1 MRNYL
6 GYKKDVFPAVN
17 HANTPVPHICIIL
30 QLKIYGKLDIWNEI
44 CTFQRSNIFGQNS
57 WMGNFSPRLLMWR
70 ELTRLNLIGVW
81 ICQSGTFIL
90 CFQIP
95 SLEKTEI
102 PSEKASKKK
111 SSISRRK
118 ECARHE
124 LWTVFCARKVS
135 ERKRTHTYR
144 LIINQNGYTYP
155 HYRRPRLRPGK

>member
-1 MRNYL
+1 M
-6 GYKKDVFPAVN
+6 N

-30 QLKIYGKLDIWNEI
+30 HVKIYGKLDIWNEI
-44 CTFQRSNIFGQNS
+44 CTFQRSNIFGQKFLN
-57 WMGNFSPRLLMWR
+57 GNLLMWR

-95 SLEKTEI
+95 SLEKTAAAEI
-102 PSEKASKKK
+102 PPEKASKKK

-124 LWTVFCARKVS
+124 LWTVFCARKS
-135 ERKRTHTYR
+135 FWKEKDTHISFDHQPKRIGIPTRITTILAWGQGSR
-144 LIINQNGYTYP
+144 NLS
-155 HYRRPRLRPGK
+155 